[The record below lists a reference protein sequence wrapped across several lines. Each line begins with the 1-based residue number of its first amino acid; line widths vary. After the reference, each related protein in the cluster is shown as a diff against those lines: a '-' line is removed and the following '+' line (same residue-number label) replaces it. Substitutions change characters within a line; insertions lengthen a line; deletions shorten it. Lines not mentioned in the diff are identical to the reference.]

1 MASVAVSEPVAP
13 AKKILVFGA
22 TGVIGR
28 FIIAALVN
36 AKSNFERVGF
46 FTSRDT
52 WYSKGNFVDTLEKNG
67 VESIIGDINDDAQ
80 VSKAYEGYDT
90 VVSALGRDVIEKQ
103 IDLIRLAESSSTITR
118 FIPSEYGT
126 DIEYNAS
133 SANEKPHQ
141 KKLQVRAYIKS
152 SVSRLRYTYL
162 VTGPFADL
170 YVSNRPKMPEAG
182 TFDVVNMKATL
193 LGDGNGKTSLT
204 TMADVGRLL
213 VAVLLHP
220 EVSDNRALK
229 VNSYTTTPH
238 ELLAEFERQMET
250 KWEVSYT
257 SLPEL
262 KAHEQAAWRDGKP
275 AATGYTL
282 RRIWTEGGTLY
293 DQTDNAVLGK
303 NKMDTVEMTVQHEIT
318 SWANA
323 IHAIKT

>member
-1 MASVAVSEPVAP
+1 MASAAVPDSVPRG
-13 AKKILVFGA
+13 KKILVFGA
-22 TGVIGR
+22 TGVIGK
-28 FIIAALVN
+28 FITGALVN
-36 AKSNFERVGF
+36 AKSNFDRVGI
-46 FTSRDT
+46 FTSRNT
-52 WYSKGNFVDTLEKNG
+52 IVTKAPFIETLKKNG
-67 VESIIGDINDDAQ
+67 VEIIVGDVNDDAQ
-80 VSKAYEGYDT
+80 VLKAYAGYDT
-90 VVSALGRDVIEKQ
+90 VVSAVGRNAIEKQ

-133 SANEKPHQ
+133 SATEKPHQ

-152 SVSRLRYTYL
+152 SVSKLRYTYL

-170 YVSNRPKMPEAG
+170 YVGRTRHESQAG

-193 LGDGNGKTSLT
+193 LGDGDGKISLT

-220 EVSDNRALK
+220 ETSDNRALK

-238 ELLAEFERQMET
+238 EILAEFERQMET

-257 SLPEL
+257 PLDEL
-262 KAHEQAAWRDGKP
+262 KAHEQRAWEEGKP
-275 AATGYTL
+275 YATLYTL

-293 DQTDNAVLGK
+293 DQTDNAALEK
-303 NKMDTVEMTVQHEIT
+303 NKMDTVEMSVQHEIT
-318 SWANA
+318 SWASA
-323 IHAIKT
+323 IHAIKP